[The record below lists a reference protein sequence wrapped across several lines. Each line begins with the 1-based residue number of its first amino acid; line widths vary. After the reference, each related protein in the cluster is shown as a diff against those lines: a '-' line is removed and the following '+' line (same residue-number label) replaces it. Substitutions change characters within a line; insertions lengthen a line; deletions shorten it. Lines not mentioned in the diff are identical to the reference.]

1 MNSVKVTRFAN
12 DPPQSPYCPIWD
24 YCIAEKKTDIDV
36 EELAKV
42 ILLKEIEIK
51 EQYPANN
58 RTLNYDD
65 GDTGLGL
72 DSLTARFNYFNV
84 LEWDSPVC
92 QELRKEIKLF
102 HAEYTKNTI
111 GDLSNHQFFK
121 EGGELKVRC
130 WANVLRRGQMIKKH
144 FHSYHPH
151 CYLSGHFTVQC
162 DDTSTVYYHPYHSG
176 SYPFKNTPNSMTLFP
191 TWVPH
196 STDKHESDVP
206 RITIAFDILLYN
218 TRNQDSGG
226 VLVTL

>member
-144 FHSYHPH
+144 WTPPSHRRGYMSRASRSCSTSYRRRRTTCSSSPRPRGS
-151 CYLSGHFTVQC
+151 CSARSSSGTAAR
-162 DDTSTVYYHPYHSG
+162 S
-176 SYPFKNTPNSMTLFP
+176 
-191 TWVPH
+191 
-196 STDKHESDVP
+196 
-206 RITIAFDILLYN
+206 I
-218 TRNQDSGG
+218 
-226 VLVTL
+226 